1 MQLGTSLV
9 YREPFT
15 QSFLHPRRG
24 QNRSAPVHYSGD
36 MALSNSARARNIVP
50 MGRSSSRFTTR
61 GTPYMGKTSA
71 FAERQNSREASTSF
85 AIYPTGPLAVS
96 LRG

>member
-1 MQLGTSLV
+1 VRFPAHHPVVLLNGSLADGLGQVTLA
-9 YREPFT
+9 R
-15 QSFLHPRRG
+15 
-24 QNRSAPVHYSGD
+24 A
-36 MALSNSARARNIVP
+36 ARARNIVP